1 MVMTELINTGFYY
14 SKLNFYFHF
23 YSSSH
28 VNSRTCGRE
37 LTIKTSSDKKSHRG
51 NRMGEGPLPSPCSLC
66 CISAFIFCV
75 PWSASNRHGIWPL
88 NDLARTSKKC
98 LLKKKSAR
106 CNNTFPSL
114 VIFWQLRITRIHG
127 VFIMIMFIINKL
139 LKWYDLSYKLSK
151 MFVK

>member
-28 VNSRTCGRE
+28 VNSSTCGRE

-98 LLKKKSAR
+98 LLKKKKCKMQQYISFISHFLATQNHQDSW
-106 CNNTFPSL
+106 CLYNDHVHYKQTPK
-114 VIFWQLRITRIHG
+114 VIWS
-127 VFIMIMFIINKL
+127 KL
-139 LKWYDLSYKLSK
+139 QA
-151 MFVK
+151 VKNVC